1 MGIFFDSL
9 CLVISPMGIL
19 VNVTGVILGIIFG
32 ALPGLNGVVGVALL
46 LPVTYGMP
54 PAYGLI
60 MLGGLFGVVI
70 MGVFTPAL
78 SKLAL
83 KFGPPELFLV
93 CMAGLVVVGSLMG
106 KSIGKGFFSVAF
118 GLALSIVGMDTVSC
132 NYRFTFDN
140 FNLQSGLSLIPVS
153 VGFLQLQRR

>member
-19 VNVTGVILGIIFG
+19 INVTGVILGIIFG

-83 KFGPPELFLV
+83 KF
-93 CMAGLVVVGSLMG
+93 
-106 KSIGKGFFSVAF
+106 
-118 GLALSIVGMDTVSC
+118 
-132 NYRFTFDN
+132 
-140 FNLQSGLSLIPVS
+140 
-153 VGFLQLQRR
+153 

>member
-19 VNVTGVILGIIFG
+19 INVTGVILGIIFG

-60 MLGGLFGVVI
+60 MLGGLY
-70 MGVFTPAL
+70 MGSTYGGSVSAILLNCPGTGEAACTAL
-78 SKLAL
+78 
-83 KFGPPELFLV
+83 
-93 CMAGLVVVGSLMG
+93 
-106 KSIGKGFFSVAF
+106 
-118 GLALSIVGMDTVSC
+118 
-132 NYRFTFDN
+132 N
-140 FNLQSGLSLIPVS
+140 
-153 VGFLQLQRR
+153 